1 MEIVLFIITSL
12 VALVS
17 AILVVTQRKP
27 VSSALF
33 LVLAF
38 FCLAVLYIMLGAE
51 FIAVLQ
57 VIVYAGAIM
66 VLFVFVVMLLNLR
79 GKQSWD
85 NTGSM
90 RTLLGFGAAGL
101 IMVIT
106 VPIIQSSVGASSAL
120 GLSEVREMQQLLDSG
135 GELSPAQTAEIKK
148 WLDNSDQEN
157 RIDATTP
164 AQKLKVIEDYY
175 LTMGSVETI
184 GENLFKR
191 FLLPFEVAS
200 VLLLA
205 AIIGVVAM
213 LKRKNTASTP
223 QTEGG
228 EE

>member
-1 MEIVLFIITSL
+1 MEIVLFILTSL
-12 VALVS
+12 VTLVS

-38 FCLAVLYIMLGAE
+38 FCLAVLYIMLGSE

-79 GKQSWD
+79 GKQSWEI
-85 NTGSM
+85 TGTM

-106 VPIIQSSVGASSAL
+106 VPIIQSTIGTSSRI
-120 GLSEVREMQQLLDSG
+120 GLSEVREMQAALDSG
-135 GELSPAQTAEIKK
+135 GELSPAHIVEIAK
-148 WLDNSDQEN
+148 WLDNSGLEN
-157 RIDATTP
+157 RTEATTP
-164 AQKLKVIEDYY
+164 AEKLKAIEEFY
-175 LTMGSVETI
+175 LTMGSVETV
-184 GENLFKR
+184 GKNLFER
-191 FLLPFEVAS
+191 FLLPFEVVS

-213 LKRKNTASTP
+213 LKRKKAVSEP
-223 QTEGG
+223 QPDGG
-228 EE
+228 EA